1 MKGDKNDDLW
11 NSAPSAEELILRR
24 EAVSEINQKVEN
36 NAPRQ
41 GSDIAHAQPSV
52 LAVI

>member
-36 NAPRQ
+36 NAPLSPDDV
-41 GSDIAHAQPSV
+41 GEFGGGDGGN
-52 LAVI
+52 